1 MPSSVSQL
9 STPVICQMDG
19 LDPLT
24 ETKSARRID
33 VTARRTLPS
42 DAASTTKSEASTADS
57 ECLDT
62 KQPPTSKSTSKDVRF
77 WGIMVALCIA
87 SLLGGLETTIVT
99 TSLPTIVYELDIG
112 DDYVWITN
120 SLFLTR

>member
-1 MPSSVSQL
+1 MVDLPR
-9 STPVICQMDG
+9 
-19 LDPLT
+19 LT

-33 VTARRTLPS
+33 VTTRRTLHS
-42 DAASTTKSEASTADS
+42 DAD
-57 ECLDT
+57 
-62 KQPPTSKSTSKDVRF
+62 STSNSDASITGRQPIDSKQHPATKPSQKDVRF

>member
-1 MPSSVSQL
+1 
-9 STPVICQMDG
+9 
-19 LDPLT
+19 
-24 ETKSARRID
+24 
-33 VTARRTLPS
+33 
-42 DAASTTKSEASTADS
+42 
-57 ECLDT
+57 
-62 KQPPTSKSTSKDVRF
+62 
-77 WGIMVALCIA
+77 MVALCIA

>member
-1 MPSSVSQL
+1 
-9 STPVICQMDG
+9 MDD

-24 ETKSARRID
+24 ETRSARRID
-33 VTARRTLPS
+33 VTARRALAS
-42 DAASTTKSEASTADS
+42 DTTSTTNSEASTTDS
-57 ECLDT
+57 NCVDSKQHPT
-62 KQPPTSKSTSKDVRF
+62 KNSTQKDVRF
-77 WGIMVALCIA
+77 WGIMAALCIA

-99 TSLPTIVYELDIG
+99 TSLPTIVHQLDIG

>member
-1 MPSSVSQL
+1 
-9 STPVICQMDG
+9 MDN

-24 ETKSARRID
+24 ETKSSRRID

-42 DAASTTKSEASTADS
+42 DAASTSNSEASTTESKCVDP
-57 ECLDT
+57 
-62 KQPPTSKSTSKDVRF
+62 KKHPTTKSTQKDVRF
-77 WGIMVALCIA
+77 WGIMAALCIA

-99 TSLPTIVYELDIG
+99 TSLSTIVHELEIG

>member
-1 MPSSVSQL
+1 MY
-9 STPVICQMDG
+9 
-19 LDPLT
+19 DPDRLT
-24 ETKSARRID
+24 GTKSSRRID
-33 VTARRTLPS
+33 VTAQQTLHS
-42 DAASTTKSEASTADS
+42 DATLTSNTEASITDCQRIS
-57 ECLDT
+57 SGQHT
-62 KQPPTSKSTSKDVRF
+62 VPKSSRKDVRF

-99 TSLPTIVYELDIG
+99 TSLPTIVYELDVG